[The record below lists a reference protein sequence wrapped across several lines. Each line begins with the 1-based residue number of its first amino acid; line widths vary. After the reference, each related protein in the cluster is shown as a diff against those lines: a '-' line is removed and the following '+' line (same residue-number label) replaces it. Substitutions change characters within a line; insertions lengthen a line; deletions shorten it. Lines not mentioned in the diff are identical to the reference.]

1 MPSAN
6 PYAPDFKTYPRDL
19 VGYGRTPPDPRWPG
33 NAAIAVQI
41 VINYEEGGE
50 NCILHGD
57 AGSESYLA
65 EVAGVAPR
73 IGARNLIVESQ
84 HEYGSRA
91 GFWRL
96 HRLLTAR
103 DIPVTVYGVTM
114 ALARNPEA
122 VAGMNE
128 AGWEVASHG
137 MRWIDYSTMK
147 VDDERKQ
154 IAETIALHT
163 SVVGERPLGWYA
175 GRLSERT
182 TQLVAEAGGFLYQAD
197 SYADD
202 LPYWTMINNQPE
214 LIVPYAPDNND
225 MRFCIANGFGDGEQF
240 ARYLIDSF
248 DVLHAEGLAGAPK
261 MMSIGLH
268 CRLAGRPGRIAGLMR
283 FLDHAQAKER
293 VWFTRRL
300 DIARHW
306 RAEHPAA

>member
-1 MPSAN
+1 MTVSN
-6 PYAPDFKTYPRDL
+6 PFAPDRQKYPRDM
-19 VGYGRTPPDPRWPG
+19 VGYGRTSPNPHWPG

-73 IGARNLIVESQ
+73 IGARNLTVESQ

-96 HRLLTAR
+96 NRLLTAR
-103 DIPVTVYGVTM
+103 CIPVTVFGVTM

-122 VAGMNE
+122 VAGMKE
-128 AGWEVASHG
+128 AGWEVASHAL
-137 MRWIDYSTMK
+137 RWIDY
-147 VDDERKQ
+147 VGVPEGEERHQ
-154 IAETIALHT
+154 LLEAIALHT
-163 SVVGERPLGWYA
+163 AVVGERPLGWYA
-175 GRLSERT
+175 GRMSERT
-182 TQLVAEAGGFLYQAD
+182 SRLVAEAGGFLYQAD

-202 LPYWTMINNQPE
+202 LPYWVTINGRPE
-214 LIVPYAPDNND
+214 LIVPYTPDLND
-225 MRFCIANGFGDGEQF
+225 MRFCIANGFGEGWQF
-240 ARYLIDSF
+240 GRYLIDSF
-248 DVLHAEGLAGAPK
+248 DVLHAEGLAGLPK

-293 VWFTRRL
+293 VWFARRL